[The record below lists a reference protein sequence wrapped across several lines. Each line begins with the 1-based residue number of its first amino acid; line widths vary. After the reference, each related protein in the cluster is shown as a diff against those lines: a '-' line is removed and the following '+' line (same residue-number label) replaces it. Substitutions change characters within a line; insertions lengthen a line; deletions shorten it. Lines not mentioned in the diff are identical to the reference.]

1 MEKLIWL
8 VIVIVVMFVMVAIM
22 ASIFQGS
29 VNRNGGVTEDLMD
42 QTTWT
47 SACSGWCLETCLKTP
62 GFDDDLDNA
71 VPTISSC
78 IGYWCNCS
86 DMV

>member
-1 MEKLIWL
+1 
-8 VIVIVVMFVMVAIM
+8 MFVMVAIM

-29 VNRNGGVTEDLMD
+29 VNRNGGVTEDLME
-42 QTTWT
+42 QTNWK
-47 SACSGWCLETCLKTP
+47 SGCSGWCLQTYMTEP
-62 GFDDDLDNA
+62 GFADDLVFADPS
-71 VPTISSC
+71 VTSC

>member
-1 MEKLIWL
+1 
-8 VIVIVVMFVMVAIM
+8 MFVMVAIM

-42 QTTWT
+42 QTNWK
-47 SACSGWCLETCLKTP
+47 SACSGWCLQTCMKAP
-62 GFDDDLDNA
+62 GFDKDLDGA
-71 VPTISSC
+71 DPPVPSC